1 VADERAALDARSGLQ
16 GAHLADLPRRGGL
29 YCSFAL
35 GSRGL
40 VLAPVLGELIACL
53 IEGEP
58 LPLERSLVA
67 IVDPARFLLR
77 RLRRLQARSP

>member
-1 VADERAALDARSGLQ
+1 LQ
-16 GAHLADLPRRGGL
+16 GAHLPDLPRRAGL

-40 VLAPVLGELIACL
+40 ALAPLLGELIACL

-58 LPLERSLVA
+58 APIERSLA
-67 IVDPARFLLR
+67 ATVDPGRFLLR
-77 RLRRLQARSP
+77 RLRKR